1 MDKIGPIA
9 RDAEDCAIVF
19 EAIRGADVR
28 DAAAV
33 DAPFHYAPRTSLKG
47 LRIGVLDKDFRGDYP
62 ARANDAAALAR
73 LRELGADLVT
83 VRLPDYPAEA
93 LSFILSAE
101 AGAAFSDLTLSGRDA
116 TMVRQVRDAWP
127 NVFRASR
134 FIPAV
139 EYVQANRVR
148 HELIQAMARL
158 MNGVDLYAAPSVEGD
173 NLLVTNLTGHPCVV
187 VPTGFDEKGMPTTI
201 SFTGRLYDE
210 ATVLAVAKA
219 WQDATG
225 FHLKHPPK
233 FQ

>member
-1 MDKIGPIA
+1 MPVK
-9 RDAEDCAIVF
+9 
-19 EAIRGADVR
+19 
-28 DAAAV
+28 
-33 DAPFHYAPRTSLKG
+33 
-47 LRIGVLDKDFRGDYP
+47 
-62 ARANDAAALAR
+62 
-73 LRELGADLVT
+73 
-83 VRLPDYPAEA
+83 LPDYPAGA
-93 LSFILSAE
+93 LSFILSAD

-158 MNGVDLYAAPSVEGD
+158 MNEVDLYAAPSVEGN

-187 VPTGFDEKGMPTTI
+187 VPTGFDKKGMPTTI